1 MMRVLL
7 TGGYRYSG
15 TQIQA
20 LRSLGLDLVFV
31 DDERVPLEFDASM
44 FHAVVCNNLFQ
55 HHDISRFTAL
65 KYIQLTSAG
74 LDRVPLDYIRVK
86 GITLH
91 SARGVYSVPI
101 AEWVMAGLLSLYKD
115 SPRFMRQQ
123 EERVWLKNRELAELA
138 GRSVCIVGAGSVG
151 REVARRLKAFDTTV
165 TGVDLL
171 AQEAKHFDSV
181 VDIRELDSVLQSSD
195 IVVLTLPL
203 NEATA
208 GLFNA
213 ARINLMKPGSVLVN
227 VSRGGL
233 VDERALCNSLVAGHL
248 GGAILDVFEVEPLP
262 QDSPLWEMK
271 DVIITPHNSFVSDKN
286 ADRLF
291 DLIITNLTDYLG
303 QGVGAR

>member
-1 MMRVLL
+1 MRALL
-7 TGGYRYSG
+7 AGLGDEAARYVA
-15 TQIQA
+15 A
-20 LRSLGLDLVFV
+20 LDSLGVVSTILA
-31 DDERVPLEFDASM
+31 DERAKLTDDVSVYD
-44 FHAVVCNNLFQ
+44 VVICNGLFQ
-55 HHDISRFTAL
+55 YNDILRFTRL
-65 KYIQLTSAG
+65 KYVQVISSG
-74 LDRVPLDYIRVK
+74 LDRVPVDYIQAS
-86 GITLH
+86 GIVLQN
-91 SARGVYSVPI
+91 ARGLYSVPM
-101 AEWVMAGLLSLYKD
+101 AETVICGLLDLYRK
-115 SPRFMRQQ
+115 SRRFARQQ
-123 EERVWLKNRELAELA
+123 DEHLWLKCRDLAELA

-151 REVARRLKAFDTTV
+151 QEVARRLKAFDTAI
-165 TGVDLL
+165 TGIARRPRTL
-171 AQEAKHFDSV
+171 EHFDSV
-181 VDIRELDSVLQSSD
+181 VDNRELDSVLPSSD

-203 NEATA
+203 NDATV